1 MKVTAAALAV
11 CTSFLALSIVLA
23 QSQNSDKS
31 PTGAVPKYDPAI
43 YAELQKAPEKARNR
57 TNPLQNDPDAVAA
70 GAVLFEQ
77 RCAECHGDAAR
88 GGKKGP
94 NPSAGSS
101 CGTSNHWAGLLRRP
115 SLPLRNLDGRI
126 LIRSLGCLVQ
136 NHRQTH
142 ASFRQA
148 CFHGLGGVGLIS
160 LADGKT
166 LLEHSPSH
174 VIVFGAALQFHV
186 RFDADFFREAIV
198 DGGFR
203 SLVALPGPVV
213 HMDAGSFPGGALRA
227 KLFVQFVGVSKRVG
241 DFHVAFHNLRV
252 PDLMK
257 VGRIILTF
265 RMERIEKRF
274 MVKIFHRHTVCA
286 VVGIGDG
293 MQWLMQIAY
302 KMDEI
307 AYCFGAFQGIGG
319 LIFQD
324 GALLFDGARHA
335 SFRTAVPVKLS
346 LVLS

>member
-1 MKVTAAALAV
+1 ME
-11 CTSFLALSIVLA
+11 SFER
-23 QSQNSDKS
+23 
-31 PTGAVPKYDPAI
+31 GC
-43 YAELQKAPEKARNR
+43 
-57 TNPLQNDPDAVAA
+57 
-70 GAVLFEQ
+70 LFG
-77 RCAECHGDAAR
+77 RSFR
-88 GGKKGP
+88 

-274 MVKIFHRHTVCA
+274 RESA
-286 VVGIGDG
+286 D
-293 MQWLMQIAY
+293 L
-302 KMDEI
+302 
-307 AYCFGAFQGIGG
+307 
-319 LIFQD
+319 
-324 GALLFDGARHA
+324 
-335 SFRTAVPVKLS
+335 SFRMARCSSMARVTHPSVPQYPSSSPLYFPRGIS
-346 LVLS
+346 M